1 MGKFKMTKLFFIGCL
16 VAAVSAVTD
25 NDDGTS
31 GNAPCINPYLAVCG
45 ECNSAIGEDPHLA
58 HGCEADDGGIV
69 AVGSSMENRS
79 WYQSGSKYDAL
90 IIKTKGGCTY
100 DENNYYLNSAG
111 EGCDTWDW
119 VTKLADNNGEN
130 EMAMSV
136 AQSND
141 GTFFIVVGMMEV
153 DGYGQ
158 IFISKL
164 NADDGVIVWTAM
176 GSGTGGG
183 SASAETVAFTS
194 DGGFVVGGG
203 VDAQI
208 PASEMRFK
216 SGGQVTESSTWI
228 AKVSA
233 SEAAGDSIPA
243 FEWILASTET
253 ETGNVKSIRVDA
265 SDNIFFI
272 TGTETGTTLYKLD
285 SAGSEEWNTGT
296 ETYAGI

>member
-1 MGKFKMTKLFFIGCL
+1 
-16 VAAVSAVTD
+16 
-25 NDDGTS
+25 
-31 GNAPCINPYLAVCG
+31 
-45 ECNSAIGEDPHLA
+45 
-58 HGCEADDGGIV
+58 
-69 AVGSSMENRS
+69 
-79 WYQSGSKYDAL
+79 
-90 IIKTKGGCTY
+90 
-100 DENNYYLNSAG
+100 
-111 EGCDTWDW
+111 
-119 VTKLADNNGEN
+119 
-130 EMAMSV
+130 
-136 AQSND
+136 
-141 GTFFIVVGMMEV
+141 
-153 DGYGQ
+153 
-158 IFISKL
+158 
-164 NADDGVIVWTAM
+164 M

-208 PASEMRFK
+208 PASEMLFK

-233 SEAAGDSIPA
+233 SEAAGDSIPD
-243 FEWILASTET
+243 FEWILQSLET

-285 SAGSEEWNTGT
+285 SAGAEEWNTGT